1 MSALNKRVYSLE
13 MADFSSMKYLGAL
26 DEMARTTVSGTW
38 QESLRLMKEVEK
50 RKMKRNVNLEQTRF
64 LTMQELQMYLTE
76 REVSRKSHLDK
87 LENEKLGVINN
98 IKDNGNDEESKK
110 SQIETIKTEVINER
124 NPTDDAMER
133 EFCINFFIKYERDNT
148 RHYERD
154 NTRHYKGVK
163 NED

>member
-1 MSALNKRVYSLE
+1 
-13 MADFSSMKYLGAL
+13 
-26 DEMARTTVSGTW
+26 
-38 QESLRLMKEVEK
+38 
-50 RKMKRNVNLEQTRF
+50 MKRNVNLEQTRF

-110 SQIETIKTEVINER
+110 SQIETIETEVINER

-133 EFCINFFIKYERDNT
+133 EFCINFFIKYERGNT

>member
-1 MSALNKRVYSLE
+1 

-110 SQIETIKTEVINER
+110 SQIETIETEVINER

-154 NTRHYKGVK
+154 NTRHYKGVN

>member
-1 MSALNKRVYSLE
+1 

-110 SQIETIKTEVINER
+110 SQIETIETEVINER